1 MFNWGDVPVEGGAKN
16 EGADSQAKRQG
27 SRTTLQGQEAAA
39 VAQVGNIGPRRVL
52 DEARAILTEHNS
64 NDDDMLPPVG
74 RFEWVN
80 VEEDTKRFQ
89 AQGTGRL
96 LSAWGVPPLQPTE
109 ADRRKQRM
117 YERVHRTQ
125 FRKRNA
131 ANFFGNPDEID
142 ELVLDI
148 DKVPERVENVVI
160 KLNRESKTATQAVA
174 GPSRDTPA
182 HKLGDLGD
190 NISDARHHLIASTG
204 NYLNMVLGQDRVTA
218 AATAAEKQS
227 AEAIAAQIKLDTI
240 PAHLRRFI
248 NPQLL
253 ELPEGS
259 QVVKISGGREH
270 AMVLLKTSD
279 HLERILPRHQENQG
293 RVLMMG
299 SGEHGQLGLGDQ
311 KPQTIPVV
319 LATLGEHIGWG
330 GGGLR
335 VRMGGD
341 RIGGH
346 SSKVRRAV
354 DIAAGAKHSV
364 AVSEDG
370 EVAAFGTD
378 TNGCTGQGENGLN
391 KTHRL
396 PRWMYWISTDTTRI
410 LACATGE
417 SHTLLL
423 SASWHVFTTG
433 DGAYGKLGHG
443 DTRSFSTPRRVEPLI
458 GLKISSIS
466 AGHNHSLFI
475 TDSGLLYGC
484 GANSH
489 GQLGSGD
496 FDDRMLPVRIYH
508 PDFIGD
514 PVHRYEEGPELRTL
528 ELQERILGPLPGV
541 KGQFLSNLEAARPFA
556 QPTEQQLEAAVK
568 AREAKLGI
576 QQQQTDEDFRLKLGI
591 AASKPNTSRVTQ
603 ACGGRAHT
611 VILTQLGQVYV
622 CGQSNRGQLGLG
634 NRNSVW
640 QPTLVQTMVN
650 LSCVQIAAGDDHSV
664 MLSSLGHAYVCG
676 RNDTAQLGDG
686 TLDDSLV
693 PKPMQPVITKELMR
707 DKSKYEILSLQNH
720 PMFGVLIEQVFAAGS
735 STFAVVSGGENVYVC
750 GSGAYGHPQDR
761 NPTGFA
767 EILRLTLDDKE
778 QKKALVMASTVRMLR
793 PDEQGF
799 NDLVRQMVLYSRYN
813 EKCLAHIMKVMMEE
827 VLQKPTF
834 VVLYGSILEECRKT
848 CLGCTALAFRRV
860 ILLAI
865 EDAGVKLLHAQSET
879 LNKRM
884 LHKMGWAK
892 YQQEQR
898 EGAGFTGGSGQ
909 LTYYDMITDRDSYMD
924 FKRFR
929 DDCKAMQGLVRE
941 LFEVHGILL
950 EDDMRDIA
958 AGFPG
963 SQHSVGIIDSEEA
976 KKKSTF
982 FANLSR
988 WKSPGERA
996 AEEATRA
1003 QHLTETLQGGNV
1015 TKRGS
1020 ESADLVRQKGLSS
1033 CLPVPSRAIDEAA
1046 WEFSESV
1053 GWEQYKLSEDIRPDE
1068 GAGWGNY
1075 IEEQRKHAKYVS
1087 PVIIPGEDIEEAELA
1102 EAEKDL
1108 DDHERRQLQR
1118 LRALDRRKRLVG
1130 LDGKRIVE
1138 STLAPSFHR
1147 SNTVMTTARSE
1158 IETIMTR
1165 KLGSTSS
1172 TRLADHDSGGGE
1184 RRLATR
1190 KLKLQNKLASMASS
1204 GESVQTIE
1212 EYKHN
1217 AETNPAFG
1225 YFTQDEIDAA
1235 PPEVQEERARR
1246 TFQFAQK
1253 IPEDKTF
1260 DIFEET

>member
-1 MFNWGDVPVEGGAKN
+1 MFSWGDVPVEGREEN
-16 EGADSQAKRQG
+16 EGAFPQPKRQG
-27 SRTTLQGQEAAA
+27 TLTSRGQAFE
-39 VAQVGNIGPRRVL
+39 AQVGDDDRTVAPRRVL
-52 DEARAILTEHNS
+52 EEARAILTEHNS

-74 RFEWVN
+74 RFEWVDP
-80 VEEDTKRFQ
+80 EDALKRTQ
-89 AQGTGRL
+89 AEGTGRV

-131 ANFFGNPDEID
+131 AHFFGNPDEID

-148 DKVPERVENVVI
+148 DKADLDPVASTE
-160 KLNRESKTATQAVA
+160 LNSESNTTTEAVA
-174 GPSRDTPA
+174 GRDIPGHTM
-182 HKLGDLGD
+182 GD
-190 NISDARHHLIASTG
+190 NVSDARQHLSASTG

-218 AATAAEKQS
+218 ASIAAAGKQS
-227 AEAIAAQIKLDTI
+227 AEAVAAQMKLDTI

-248 NPQLL
+248 IPQLL

-270 AMVLLKTSD
+270 AMVLLKTSN
-279 HLERILPRHQENQG
+279 HLERILPHHKENQG

-311 KPQTIPVV
+311 RPQTIPVV
-319 LATLGEHIGWG
+319 LATLGEHTGWS

-354 DIAAGAKHSV
+354 DVAAGAKYSL

-378 TNGCTGQGENGLN
+378 TNGCTGQGQNGLS
-391 KTHRL
+391 KIHRL

-410 LACATGE
+410 LACASGE

-433 DGAYGKLGHG
+433 DGAHGKLGHG
-443 DTRSFSTPRRVEPLI
+443 NTRSFSTPRRVESLM
-458 GLKISSIS
+458 GLTISSIS

-496 FDDRMLPVRIYH
+496 CDDRMLPVRMH
-508 PDFIGD
+508 HTDFIGD
-514 PVHRYEEGPELRTL
+514 AVYSHEEEPERRTL

-541 KGQFLSNLEAARPFA
+541 KGQFLSNLEIERPFA
-556 QPTEQQLEAAVK
+556 QPTEQQLQAAVK

-576 QQQQTDEDFRLKLGI
+576 QQQQTDEEIRLKLGI
-591 AASKPNTSRVTQ
+591 AASKPNTSRVIQ

-611 VILTQLGQVYV
+611 VILTQLGRVYV

-634 NRNSVW
+634 NQKSLHN
-640 QPTLVQTMVN
+640 PTLVQTMVN
-650 LSCVQIAAGDDHSV
+650 LACVQIAAGDDHSV
-664 MLSSLGHAYVCG
+664 LLTSLGHAYVCG

-707 DKSKYEILSLQNH
+707 DKSKYEILSLQHH

-767 EILRLTLDDKE
+767 EMLRLTLDDKE

-834 VVLYGSILEECRKT
+834 VVLYGSILEECRSS
-848 CLGCTALAFRRV
+848 CLDCTALAFRRV

-865 EDAGVKLLHAQSET
+865 EDAGVKLLHAQNET
-879 LNKRM
+879 LNKRL

-898 EGAGFTGGSGQ
+898 DGAGGTGGSKQ
-909 LTYYDMITDRDSYMD
+909 MTYYDMINDKDSYMD

-963 SQHSVGIIDSEEA
+963 SQHSIGIIDSEEA
-976 KKKSTF
+976 RKKSTF
-982 FANLSR
+982 FASLSR

-1003 QHLTETLQGGNV
+1003 HNPAETLRGGNV
-1015 TKRGS
+1015 TRRGS
-1020 ESADLVRQKGLSS
+1020 DSNADVVRQKGLST
-1033 CLPVPSRAIDEAA
+1033 CLPIPSRAIDEAA

-1053 GWEQYKLSEDIRPDE
+1053 GWEQYKLSEDIRPEE
-1068 GAGWGNY
+1068 GAGWGKF
-1075 IEEQRKHAKYVS
+1075 IEEQRKQAKYVS
-1087 PVIIPGEDIEEAELA
+1087 PVVIPGEDVDEAELA
-1102 EAEKDL
+1102 EKEKDL
-1108 DDHERRQLQR
+1108 DDQERRQLQR
-1118 LRALDRRKRLVG
+1118 LRALDRRKKLVG

-1147 SNTVMTTARSE
+1147 ANTVMTTARSE
-1158 IETIMTR
+1158 IETIMAR
-1165 KLGSTSS
+1165 KLGSTSN
-1172 TRLADHDSGGGE
+1172 TNLEDDSGGNE
-1184 RRLATR
+1184 SRIAFR

-1204 GESVQTIE
+1204 GESVHTIE
-1212 EYKHN
+1212 EYRHH

-1246 TFQFAQK
+1246 SFQFAQK
-1253 IPEDKTF
+1253 IPDDKTF
-1260 DIFEET
+1260 ELFDDEA